1 MVFVL
6 SAQLTLFIALITFLS
21 PRKLFNY
28 YYYYYYY
35 YYFNNEGTCW
45 VVSIHANTHPVKIR
59 HLSKYPNVFG
69 PFSSR
74 IIQGMAQVGK
84 TKTYIA

>member
-21 PRKLFNY
+21 PRKLFN
-28 YYYYYYY
+28 YY